1 MLFRSKLESFYRDGH
16 GENAFYSAVGGFEY
30 TFFGVADS
38 MVDLGFLI
46 EYAYDERHEEAT
58 TPFEN
63 DLFFGLRLAVND
75 AAGSELLA
83 GFSQDLDNAG
93 SIFSLET
100 SRRLTDRLKVYL
112 EAWAFIGAEPG
123 DYYLYS
129 IRDDDF
135 VRLQLFYYF

>member
-1 MLFRSKLESFYRDGH
+1 
-16 GENAFYSAVGGFEY
+16 
-30 TFFGVADS
+30 
-38 MVDLGFLI
+38 MVDLGFI
-46 EYAYDERHEEAT
+46 TEYAYDERGEEAT

-63 DLFFGLRLAVND
+63 DLFFGLRLAAND

-83 GFSQDLDNAG
+83 GISQDLDNRG
-93 SIFSLET
+93 SILSLEA

-112 EAWAFIGAEPG
+112 EAWAFIDAQPG

-135 VRLQLFYYF
+135 VRLQFFYYF